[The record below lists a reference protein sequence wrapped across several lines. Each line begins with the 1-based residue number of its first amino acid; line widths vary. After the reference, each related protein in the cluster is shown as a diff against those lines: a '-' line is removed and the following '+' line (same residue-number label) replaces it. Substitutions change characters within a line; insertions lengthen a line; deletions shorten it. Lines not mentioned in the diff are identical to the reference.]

1 VRRLTHLTLHDP
13 RAVCQTAL
21 RWSRTSAAMLASDSG
36 RPMPLGDL
44 FEFLKRDPEQT
55 IQIAPANLSA
65 VVGNLRSIHC

>member
-1 VRRLTHLTLHDP
+1 
-13 RAVCQTAL
+13 
-21 RWSRTSAAMLASDSG
+21 MLASDSG